1 LFTLES
7 YFLFFFVVLAGV
19 AFYYHLSNFKLE
31 DSEQK
36 RLDEAELN
44 LGIVIRLLEQP
55 DTRFL
60 LNQTSTRRFMFVEY
74 SKMLRQDVL
83 SMVRQKELGLKTY
96 TLIGLFYAAFFL
108 LSIKS
113 LIFAQIRDIWF
124 LSGLGLRVYRSTST

>member
-1 LFTLES
+1 MFTLES
-7 YFLFFFVVLAGV
+7 YFLLFFVTLAGV

-60 LNQTSTRRFMFVEY
+60 LNQASTRRFMFVEY

-96 TLIGLFYAAFFL
+96 ALIGLFYTAFFL
-108 LSIKS
+108 LSIKA
-113 LIFAQIRDIWF
+113 LIFAQVRDIWF